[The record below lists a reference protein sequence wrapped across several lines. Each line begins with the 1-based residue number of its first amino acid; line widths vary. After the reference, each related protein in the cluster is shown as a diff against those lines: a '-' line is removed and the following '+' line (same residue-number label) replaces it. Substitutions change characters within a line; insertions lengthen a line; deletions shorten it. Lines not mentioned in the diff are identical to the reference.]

1 MITMTKKRSEYWQLI
16 RGICILC
23 VIMIHTLYLTNIFY
37 INVSNIV
44 MRRIINFAVAVFI
57 FMAGYFVHVENI
69 GNFYLSKA
77 KRLIIPLV
85 IWDLLYAII
94 NYRSSI
100 LNSSIITVLKSFA
113 FSTSAA
119 HLYYIYVLIQLFLIT
134 PFLIKLSNSDK
145 YKNFPILITPI
156 YNIILFIC
164 KYFFSFNIPLYNYW
178 IFGWISYYYLG
189 IILKKEKDFKFKEN
203 NFLILCLFIS
213 ILEGVLIYAS
223 RNELYNLATSQLT
236 FLNSIYSLMFC
247 CLLFNGN
254 KNFKIDNV
262 KSEWVQRMLIK
273 LGNYSFGIYFS
284 HLLIL
289 MIVRK
294 MITKLSLNYFE
305 NIVLIFLL
313 TTLITYFVNY
323 IYYEKLK
330 ELKK

>member
-1 MITMTKKRSEYWQLI
+1 M
-16 RGICILC
+16 
-23 VIMIHTLYLTNIFY
+23 
-37 INVSNIV
+37 
-44 MRRIINFAVAVFI
+44 
-57 FMAGYFVHVENI
+57 
-69 GNFYLSKA
+69 
-77 KRLIIPLV
+77 V
-85 IWDLLYAII
+85 IWDLLYTII
-94 NYRSSI
+94 KYRSSI
-100 LNSSIITVLKSFA
+100 LNSSIITVLKSFV

-134 PFLIKLSNSDK
+134 PFLIKLSNNDK

-164 KYFFSFNIPLYNYW
+164 NYFFSFNIPLYNYW
-178 IFGWISYYYLG
+178 IFGWISYYHLG

-203 NFLILCLFIS
+203 NFLILCLFTS

-223 RNELYNLATSQLT
+223 RNELYNLAISQLT
-236 FLNSIYSLMFC
+236 FFNSIYSLMFC
-247 CLLFNGN
+247 YLLFNGN
-254 KNFKIDNV
+254 KNFKINNV

-294 MITKLSLNYFE
+294 TITRLSLNYFE
-305 NIVLIFLL
+305 NIMLIFLL

-330 ELKK
+330 KLKK